1 MGGWGISFRLG
12 LVLALLFAG
21 PAASEQPYPLSPPL
35 PDDLREIDAGHV
47 VSAEDGQTLRLQDGR
62 ILRLAGIQ
70 APQPPLGWQ
79 AGEPGRIWRRSADA
93 TATLDALAKG
103 RGISLYGPG
112 RTLVSDRHDR
122 LLAQAVRD
130 DGLWLQG
137 ALLVAGMAWVYTT
150 SPGAGRASE
159 NDALVGALYAAED
172 LARLAGLGIWADPY
186 YAVRCAGD
194 LNNATDAVRVVQGRI
209 LAVADINGA
218 LYLNFGADWRRD
230 FTIRV
235 ERRDRRRLGW
245 SKKPLMLDGAAL
257 QGALM
262 EVRGW
267 VYWFNGP
274 AIDLDHGA
282 RLRPLA
288 EGSKLA
294 IPACDRNRD

>member
-1 MGGWGISFRLG
+1 MGSWGVSFRSG

-21 PAASEQPYPLSPPL
+21 PAASEQSYPSPPPL
-35 PDDLREIDAGHV
+35 PPGLREIDARHV
-47 VSAEDGQTLRLQDGR
+47 VSAIDGQTLSLQDGR
-62 ILRLAGIQ
+62 ILRLAGIRT
-70 APQPPLGWQ
+70 PQPPLGWP
-79 AGEPGRIWRRSADA
+79 AEKRWRRSADA
-93 TATLDALAKG
+93 TTALGTLAGG
-103 RGISLYGPG
+103 REILLYGPG
-112 RTLVSDRHDR
+112 KKLNSDRHDR
-122 LLAQAVRD
+122 LLAQVVRA

-137 ALLVAGMAWVYTT
+137 ALLTAGMARVYTNL
-150 SPGAGRASE
+150 PGVGWAPES
-159 NDALVGALYAAED
+159 DALVAALYAAEG
-172 LARLAGLGIWADPY
+172 LARLAGRGVWADPY

-194 LNNATDAVRVVQGRI
+194 LNNATDAVQVVQGRI
-209 LAVADINGA
+209 LAVADVKGA

-257 QGALM
+257 EGALV

-282 RLRPLA
+282 RLRLLTD
-288 EGSKLA
+288 GSKLA
-294 IPACDRNRD
+294 NAACAG